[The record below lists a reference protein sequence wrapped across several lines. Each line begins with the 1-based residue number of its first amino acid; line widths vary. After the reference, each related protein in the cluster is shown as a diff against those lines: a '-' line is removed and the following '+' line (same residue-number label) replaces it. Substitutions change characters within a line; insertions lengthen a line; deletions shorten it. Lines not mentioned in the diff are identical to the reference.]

1 MTDAYRDWDAAYL
14 LGALGADDRHAF
26 ERHLSTCPSCATAVA
41 ELAGLPGL
49 LGKLGRDE
57 AAALLGTSVGGR
69 QHAVRRPDLVRGL
82 AASVRRKRRRNR
94 VLAGVAA
101 LAVAGL
107 LAVFAASAFAPASQ
121 VAAPTATVAPPAS
134 AIAMNQVTPGVMTA
148 ELLLTEKGWGT
159 RFDWTCTYNTAG
171 WKPGDA
177 PASYELVAIDAGGN
191 ETIVATWK
199 STGDH
204 AGGLVAS
211 SSVATSA
218 IKAVE
223 IRLAGVGTAL
233 VRTDL

>member
-1 MTDAYRDWDAAYL
+1 VTDAFRDWDAAYL
-14 LGALGADDRHAF
+14 LGALGAEDRRAF
-26 ERHLSTCPSCATAVA
+26 ERHLSACPSCATAVA

-57 AAALLGTSVGGR
+57 AAALLSGSAGT
-69 QHAVRRPDLVRGL
+69 VRAPDLVRGL
-82 AASVRRKRRRNR
+82 AASVRRRRRRNR

-101 LAVAGL
+101 LAVAGV
-107 LAVFAASAFAPASQ
+107 LAVFAVSAS
-121 VAAPTATVAPPAS
+121 APTATPLTA
-134 AIAMNQVTPGVMTA
+134 AIAMDQVTPGVMTA
-148 ELLLTEKGWGT
+148 DLQVTEKGWGT

-177 PASYELVAIDAGGN
+177 PASYELVAIDTAGN
-191 ETIVATWK
+191 ETIVATWT
-199 STGDH
+199 STGDR

-218 IKAVE
+218 IRSVE
-223 IRLAGVGTAL
+223 IRVAGGDSAL